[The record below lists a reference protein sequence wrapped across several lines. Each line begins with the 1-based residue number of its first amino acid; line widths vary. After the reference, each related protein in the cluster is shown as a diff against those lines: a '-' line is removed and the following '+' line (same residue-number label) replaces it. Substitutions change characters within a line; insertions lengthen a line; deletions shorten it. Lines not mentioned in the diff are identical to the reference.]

1 MSIKHLKKL
10 KNINISDKK
19 IIQLPKSGLMFQIQ
33 VLTRLQ
39 KSLIL
44 HNQKNSY

>member
-1 MSIKHLKKL
+1 MSIKHLKQL

-33 VLTRLQ
+33 VLT
-39 KSLIL
+39 KIP
-44 HNQKNSY
+44 YIT